1 MQVGYERLRITITY
15 LTDIL
20 VTDTAD
26 LLDVGGTLGDSLEG
40 VSGQLELILDVGGG
54 DNVDTGLGDHA
65 ANVLLTE
72 EVTERNGQFLCPSLL
87 FFFSGLS

>member
-1 MQVGYERLRITITY
+1 MKRLRISITY

-54 DNVDTGLGDHA
+54 DNVDTGLGNHA

-72 EVTERNGQFLCPSLL
+72 EVTERNGQFLFPSLV
-87 FFFSGLS
+87 FFYRASRRQRY